1 MALQAVLT
9 LLPTINNIPDVG
21 ISWGQAMAGLGSPDL
36 DIGESARISIFNSP
50 FSDSVK
56 LDFKEMLTTT
66 NNIYT
71 IYCTLLTYFTLLL

>member
-1 MALQAVLT
+1 
-9 LLPTINNIPDVG
+9 
-21 ISWGQAMAGLGSPDL
+21 MAGLGSPDL
-36 DIGESARISIFNSP
+36 DIGESVRISIFNSP

-71 IYCTLLTYFTLLL
+71 IYCTFLTYRVAGLSCPDVALSK